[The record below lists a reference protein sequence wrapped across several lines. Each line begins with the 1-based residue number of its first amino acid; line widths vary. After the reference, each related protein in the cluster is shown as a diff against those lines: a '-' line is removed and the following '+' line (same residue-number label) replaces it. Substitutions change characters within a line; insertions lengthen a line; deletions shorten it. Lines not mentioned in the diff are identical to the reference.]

1 MRLRN
6 RERLNNKLHTVNND
20 VSPVLSEFQTI
31 PDLCLP
37 SACACVIIP
46 ACVRKTT
53 AERSGAGNALRPANK
68 PPQDAG
74 RGDGTGSAGAYIT
87 ALLEKLVCDMSHTN
101 VCHPPLTQ
109 LQLPHSSHVSSWP
122 CLGQGTCGPPLK
134 TLSHY
139 YSTSVSWDTRKFGP
153 LVCKLMCLWTNVQ
166 TSAQDLLPVLSESN
180 ASPREG
186 YRFTGA
192 SLSQRNG
199 GQCCV
204 VGLQVRGEI
213 EKR

>member
-1 MRLRN
+1 MTSAPYCRN
-6 RERLNNKLHTVNND
+6 SRQ
-20 VSPVLSEFQTI
+20 FQTSVF
-31 PDLCLP
+31 LP
-37 SACACVIIP
+37 HVRVSLFLHVWEKPQQKDP
-46 ACVRKTT
+46 AQ
-53 AERSGAGNALRPANK
+53 EMPANK